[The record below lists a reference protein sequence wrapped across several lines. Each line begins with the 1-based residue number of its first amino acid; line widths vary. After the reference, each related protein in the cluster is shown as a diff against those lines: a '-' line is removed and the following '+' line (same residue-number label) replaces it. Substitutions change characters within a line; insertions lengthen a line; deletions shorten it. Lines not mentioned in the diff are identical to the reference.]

1 MDRVEL
7 EINGRTLTVETGRMA
22 KQAGGSVFV
31 QYGETAVLVAA
42 TASREPLEGL
52 DFFPLTVEYRE
63 RAYAAGKIP
72 GGFFKREGR
81 PMDQEILTSRLIDR
95 PIRPLFPKNFRH
107 EVQVI
112 ALVVSADDANPSD
125 IPAII
130 GASAALT
137 LSDIPLDGPV
147 GAVRIGR
154 VDDRLIVNPT
164 HEEMEKGTL
173 NLTVAGTDKSIV
185 MVECEA
191 KEVSEEVV
199 LEALALAHEEIKKVI
214 QLQLDLLERAGG
226 KEKILFDPP
235 PDLTEYKDWIRSHH
249 MERLLAAIQIQKKK
263 EREKALDE
271 LKKVLISLWED
282 EEVQPLVAAAFQEVE
297 KEEMRRLIL
306 EKGVRADGRGPRD
319 IRPISIEVG
328 ILPRAHG
335 SALFT
340 RGETQALVAITLGTP
355 SEEQIVDALIGE
367 STKSFMVHYNF
378 PPFSVG
384 EVKPIRGVSR
394 REVGHGALAEKALK
408 AVIPQDEAQFP
419 YTIRVVSDILE
430 SNGSSSMATVC
441 GGSLALMDAGVP
453 VKKDVAGIAMGLVWE
468 GDKYAILSDIM
479 GMEDHLGDMDFKVAG
494 TENGITALQMDIKV
508 EEGIP
513 HDVLKEA
520 LEQAK
525 EGRFHILSKMREVLD
540 KPRPQLSPL
549 APRILTIQIKPD
561 KVREVIGPGGK
572 TIKAIIDKFDVKI
585 DVEDSGLISVAASSE
600 EAARKAIDF
609 IYQLT
614 REFEPGE
621 EVEGKVTR
629 IEDYGVFVELS
640 PGKEGLLHISQAS
653 DKRIRDIRR
662 IFHLGDQ
669 VKVKILE
676 IDDMGR
682 VKLTRKGME
691 PLPGQA
697 EEEMEPRTD
706 RPPRP
711 PRDRG
716 DRGDRDRNRGPSNRP
731 PRRDNKDRR
740 R

>member
-1 MDRVEL
+1 MEKVSL
-7 EINGRTLTVETGRMA
+7 QISGRTLEIETGHMA
-22 KQAGGSVFV
+22 KQANGSVYV
-31 QYGETAVLVAA
+31 RYGDTAVLVAA
-42 TASREPLEGL
+42 TASKEPLEGL

-81 PMDQEILTSRLIDR
+81 PMEQEILISRLIDR

-107 EVQVI
+107 EVQII
-112 ALVVSADDANPSD
+112 ALVVSADDDNPSD

-137 LSDIPLDGPV
+137 VSDIPFDGPV

-154 VDDRLIVNPT
+154 ANGEFIVNPT
-164 HEEMEKGTL
+164 YQQIKESTL
-173 NLTVAGTDKSIV
+173 NLTVAGTEKSIV

-191 KEVSEEVV
+191 KEVPEEVIV
-199 LEALALAHEEIKKVI
+199 QALELAHREIQKVV
-214 QLQLDLLERAGG
+214 QLQHHLLEKVDT
-226 KEKILFDPP
+226 KEKIPFEPP
-235 PDLTEYKDWIRSHH
+235 PDLSHYKDWIRVHH
-249 MERLLAAIQIQKKK
+249 MERLLTAIKVKQKKA
-263 EREKALDE
+263 REAALDA
-271 LKKVLISLWED
+271 LKKDILSQWE
-282 EEVQPLVAAAFQEVE
+282 EEQPLVVQAFHEVE

-306 EKGVRADGRGPRD
+306 EEGIRADGRNLKD

-340 RGETQALVAITLGTP
+340 RGETQALVAVTLGTP
-355 SEEQIVDALIGE
+355 SEEQIIDALIGE
-367 STKSFMVHYNF
+367 TTKSFMVHYNF

-384 EVKPIRGVSR
+384 EVRPIRGVTR
-394 REVGHGALAEKALK
+394 RETGHGALAEKALK
-408 AVIPQDEAQFP
+408 AVLPEEGPDFP

-453 VKKDVAGIAMGLVWE
+453 IKQHVAGIAMGLIWE
-468 GDKYAILSDIM
+468 GESYAILSDIM

-494 TENGITALQMDIKV
+494 TRDGITALQMDIKV

-513 HDVLKEA
+513 QEVLEKA
-520 LEQAK
+520 LKQAK
-525 EGRFHILSKMREVLD
+525 EGRAFVLSKMEEVLAR
-540 KPRPQLSPL
+540 PRPQLSPL
-549 APRILTIQIKPD
+549 APRILTIQVKPD

-572 TIKAIIDKFDVKI
+572 TIKAIIDQFGVKI

-600 EAARKAIDF
+600 EAAQKAIDF
-609 IYQLT
+609 IRELT

-653 DKRIRDIRR
+653 EKRIRDIRR
-662 IFHLGDQ
+662 IFHLGDH
-669 VKVKILE
+669 VRVKILD
-676 IDDMGR
+676 IDEMGR
-682 VKLTRKGME
+682 IKLTRKGMA

-697 EEEMEPRTD
+697 EEEQEALATPKA
-706 RPPRP
+706 
-711 PRDRG
+711 
-716 DRGDRDRNRGPSNRP
+716 
-731 PRRDNKDRR
+731 RRDNKRGSRPLRNREGDRGKPHSR
-740 R
+740 DRKGR

>member
-1 MDRVEL
+1 MDKVEVEL
-7 EINGRTLTVETGRMA
+7 NGRTLTLETGRMA
-22 KQAGGSVFV
+22 KQAGGSVYV

-137 LSDIPLDGPV
+137 LSDIPFDGPV

-154 VDDRLIVNPT
+154 VDGRLIVNPT

-199 LEALALAHEEIKKVI
+199 LEALALAHQEIKKVI
-214 QLQLDLLERAGG
+214 QLQLDLLEKAGG
-226 KEKILFDPP
+226 KEKIPFEPP
-235 PDLTEYKDWIRSHH
+235 PDLSQYKDWIRSHH

-263 EREKALDE
+263 EREKALEE
-271 LKKVLISLWED
+271 LKKDLVSLWE
-282 EEVQPLVAAAFQEVE
+282 EEEIQPLVAQAFQEVE

-306 EKGVRADGRGPRD
+306 ERGIRADGRTPRE

-340 RGETQALVAITLGTP
+340 RGETQALVAVTLGTP

-384 EVKPIRGVSR
+384 EVRPIRGVSR

-408 AVIPQDEAQFP
+408 AVVPQDEAQFP

-468 GDKYAILSDIM
+468 GDRYAILSDIM

-494 TENGITALQMDIKV
+494 TEDGITALQMDIKV

-513 HDVLKEA
+513 QEVLKEA
-520 LEQAK
+520 LEQAR

-540 KPRPQLSPL
+540 RPRPQLSPL

-600 EAARKAIDF
+600 EAAQKAIDF

-706 RPPRP
+706 RPSRP
-711 PRDRG
+711 TRDRG
-716 DRGDRDRNRGPSNRP
+716 DRGDRNRGPSGRP
-731 PRRDNKDRR
+731 PRRDNRDRR

>member
-1 MDRVEL
+1 MDKVEQ
-7 EINGRTLTVETGRMA
+7 EVSGRSLSIETGRIA
-22 KQAGGSVFV
+22 KQAGGSVLV

-42 TASREPLEGL
+42 TASKEPLEGL

-81 PMDQEILTSRLIDR
+81 PMDLEILTSRLIDR

-112 ALVVSADDANPSD
+112 ALVVSADDDNPSD

-137 LSDIPLDGPV
+137 LSNIPFDGPV

-154 VDDRLIVNPT
+154 VDNRLIVNPT

-173 NLTVAGTDKSIV
+173 NLTVAGTEKSIV

-191 KEVSEEVV
+191 KEVPEEVV
-199 LEALALAHEEIKKVI
+199 LEALELAHQEIRKAI
-214 QLQLDLLERAGG
+214 QLQLDLLEKTGS
-226 KEKILFDPP
+226 KEKIDFEPP
-235 PDLTEYKDWIRSHH
+235 PDLTEYKEWIRTHH
-249 MERLLAAIQIQKKK
+249 MERLLAALQVQLKKG
-263 EREKALDE
+263 REKALDD
-271 LKKVLISLWED
+271 LKRDLVSLWED
-282 EEVQPLVAAAFQEVE
+282 EEAQTLVAQAFQEVE

-306 EKGVRADGRGPRD
+306 ERGMRADGRGLKD

-328 ILPRAHG
+328 LLPRAHG

-340 RGETQALVAITLGTP
+340 RGETQALVAVTLGTP
-355 SEEQIVDALIGE
+355 SEEQIVDALTGE

-384 EVKPIRGVSR
+384 EVRPIRGVSR

-408 AVIPQDEAQFP
+408 AVVPQDEAQFP

-468 GDKYAILSDIM
+468 GSKYAILSDIM

-494 TENGITALQMDIKV
+494 TEDGITALQMDIKV
-508 EEGIP
+508 EEGVP
-513 HDVLKEA
+513 QEVLREA

-525 EGRFHILSKMREVLD
+525 EGRLYILSKMREVLD
-540 KPRPQLSPL
+540 RPRAQLSPL
-549 APRILTIQIKPD
+549 APRILTIQVKPE

-572 TIKAIIDKFDVKI
+572 TIKAIIDRFDVKI
-585 DVEDSGLISVAASSE
+585 DVEDSGLVSVAAFSE
-600 EAARKAIDF
+600 EAAQEAIDF
-609 IYQLT
+609 IHRLT
-614 REFEPGE
+614 KEFEPGE

-653 DKRIRDIRR
+653 DRRIRDIRR

-706 RPPRP
+706 RPSRP

-716 DRGDRDRNRGPSNRP
+716 DRGNRGKGPSSRP
-731 PRRDNKDRR
+731 PRRDNRDRR

>member
-1 MDRVEL
+1 MDKVEL
-7 EINGRTLTVETGRMA
+7 EINGRTLTIETGRMA

-137 LSDIPLDGPV
+137 LSDIPFDGPV

-191 KEVSEEVV
+191 KEISEEVV

-214 QLQLDLLERAGG
+214 QLQLDLLEKAGG
-226 KEKILFDPP
+226 KEKIPFDPP

-271 LKKVLISLWED
+271 LKKDLVSLWED

-384 EVKPIRGVSR
+384 EVRPIRGVSR

-731 PRRDNKDRR
+731 PRRDNRDRR

>member
-1 MDRVEL
+1 MDKVEQGV
-7 EINGRTLTVETGRMA
+7 NGRSLSIETGRIA
-22 KQAGGSVFV
+22 KQAGGSVLV

-42 TASREPLEGL
+42 TASKEPLEGL

-81 PMDQEILTSRLIDR
+81 PMDLEILTSRLIDR

-112 ALVVSADDANPSD
+112 ALVVSADDDNPSD

-137 LSDIPLDGPV
+137 LSDIPFDGPV

-154 VDDRLIVNPT
+154 VDNRLIVNPT

-173 NLTVAGTDKSIV
+173 NLTVAGTEKSIV

-191 KEVSEEVV
+191 KEVPEEVV
-199 LEALALAHEEIKKVI
+199 LEALELAHQEIRKAI
-214 QLQLDLLERAGG
+214 QLQLDLLEKTGS
-226 KEKILFDPP
+226 KEKIDFEPP
-235 PDLTEYKDWIRSHH
+235 PDLTEYKEWIRTHH
-249 MERLLAAIQIQKKK
+249 MERLLAALQVQLKK
-263 EREKALDE
+263 EREKALDD
-271 LKKVLISLWED
+271 LKRDLVSLWED
-282 EEVQPLVAAAFQEVE
+282 EEAQTLAAQAFQEVE

-306 EKGVRADGRGPRD
+306 ERGMRADGRGLKD

-328 ILPRAHG
+328 LLPRAHG

-340 RGETQALVAITLGTP
+340 RGETQALVAVTLGTP

-384 EVKPIRGVSR
+384 EVRPIRGVSR
-394 REVGHGALAEKALK
+394 REVGHGALAERALK
-408 AVIPQDEAQFP
+408 AVVPQDEAQFP

-468 GDKYAILSDIM
+468 GSKYAILSDIM

-494 TENGITALQMDIKV
+494 TEDGITALQMDIKV
-508 EEGIP
+508 EEGVP
-513 HDVLKEA
+513 QEVLREA

-525 EGRFHILSKMREVLD
+525 EGRLYILSKMREVLD
-540 KPRPQLSPL
+540 RPRAQLSPL
-549 APRILTIQIKPD
+549 APRILTIQVKPE

-572 TIKAIIDKFDVKI
+572 TIKAIIDRFDVKI

-600 EAARKAIDF
+600 EAAQKAIDF
-609 IYQLT
+609 IHQLT
-614 REFEPGE
+614 KEFEPGE

-629 IEDYGVFVELS
+629 IEDYGVFIELG

-662 IFHLGDQ
+662 IFHLGDL

-676 IDDMGR
+676 IDDLGR

-706 RPPRP
+706 RPSRP

-716 DRGDRDRNRGPSNRP
+716 DRGDKGRGPSSRP
-731 PRRDNKDRR
+731 PRRDNRDRR